1 MKRVVVT
8 GMGCISS
15 LGHNFPEFADGLL
28 QGKSGI
34 GPITLFD
41 AEGFRVKALAEVKDY
56 DENLLFP
63 EKQLTK
69 LDRFAQFALLASRE
83 AVTDAGLDF
92 SGPVAGRTA
101 VVHGTGVGGQNT
113 QENNYR
119 LFYDKKVKRLH
130 PFTVPKLIPSAGASW
145 ISLDLGITGP
155 AFATSSACSS
165 SSHAIGMSLLMLR
178 SGIADVAVTGGSEAL
193 ITPGAIKAWESLRV
207 MSKDICRP
215 FSLQRSGM
223 TIGEGAGTIV
233 LETLEHAEARGA
245 KIYAELTGLGMS
257 SDAHDMLQPLAGGA
271 ARAMRAALDD
281 AGTGPETIDYINAH
295 GTGTVQNDQTET
307 RAIREVFGGHA
318 DRLTVSS
325 TKSMHGHTLGAA
337 AALEAIAAIVALR
350 EQTALPTMNFLDP
363 DPQCDLDYVI
373 NEARAM
379 PISAAMSNS
388 FAFGGLNTVLIFR
401 RYEGQKG
408 KD

>member
-15 LGHNFPEFADGLL
+15 LGHNCPEFADGLL
-28 QGKSGI
+28 KGKSGF

-41 AEGFRVKALAEVKDY
+41 AEGFRIKALAEVKDY

-69 LDRFAQFALLASRE
+69 MDRFAQFAVLASRE
-83 AVTDAGLDF
+83 AVKDAGLDF
-92 SGPVAGRTA
+92 NGPVAGRTA

-119 LFYDKKVKRLH
+119 LFYDKKAKRLH

-145 ISLDLGITGP
+145 ISMDLGITGP

-165 SSHAIGMSLLMLR
+165 ASHAIGMSLLMLR

-193 ITPGAIKAWESLRV
+193 ITYATIKAWESLRV
-207 MSKDICRP
+207 MSRDICRP

-245 KIYAELTGLGMS
+245 KIHAELTGLGMS
-257 SDAHDMLQPLAGGA
+257 SDAHDMLQPLADGA

-281 AGTGPETIDYINAH
+281 AGIGPETIDYINAH

-318 DRLTVSS
+318 DRLAVSS

-363 DPQCDLDYVI
+363 DPQCDLDYVP

-379 PISAAMSNS
+379 PIRAAMSNS
-388 FAFGGLNTVLIFR
+388 FAFGGLNTVLVFR
-401 RYEGQKG
+401 RYEGQQG
-408 KD
+408 QD

>member
-15 LGHNFPEFADGLL
+15 LGHNCQEFAGGLL

-41 AEGFRVKALAEVKDY
+41 ADGFRVKAMAEVKEY
-56 DENLLFP
+56 DEKLLFP

-69 LDRFAQFALLASRE
+69 LDRFAQFAVLASRE
-83 AVTDAGLDF
+83 AVADAGLDF
-92 SGPVAGRTA
+92 NGPVAGRTA
-101 VVHGTGVGGQNT
+101 VVHGTGVGGQST
-113 QENNYR
+113 QETSYQ
-119 LFYDKKVKRLH
+119 LIYDKKAKRLH

-145 ISLDLGITGP
+145 ISMDLGITGP

-165 SSHAIGMSLLMLR
+165 AGHAIGMGLLMLR
-178 SGIADVAVTGGSEAL
+178 SGTADVAVTGGSEAL
-193 ITPGAIKAWESLRV
+193 ITYATIKAWEGLRV
-207 MSKDICRP
+207 MAKDICRP

-223 TIGEGAGTIV
+223 TIGEGAGTLV

-245 KIYAELTGLGMS
+245 RIYAELTGLGMS
-257 SDAHDMLQPLAGGA
+257 SDAHDMLQPLAEGA
-271 ARAMRAALDD
+271 ARAMRSALED
-281 AGTGPETIDYINAH
+281 AGAGPETIGYINAH

-307 RAIREVFGGHA
+307 RAIHEVFGGHA
-318 DRLTVSS
+318 GRLAVSS

-350 EQTALPTMNFLDP
+350 EQTAPPTMNFLDP
-363 DPQCDLDYVI
+363 DPQCDLDYVP

-379 PISAAMSNS
+379 QITAAMSNS
-388 FAFGGLNTVLIFR
+388 FAFGGLNTVLVFR
-401 RYEGQKG
+401 RYEGSSGQ
-408 KD
+408 D